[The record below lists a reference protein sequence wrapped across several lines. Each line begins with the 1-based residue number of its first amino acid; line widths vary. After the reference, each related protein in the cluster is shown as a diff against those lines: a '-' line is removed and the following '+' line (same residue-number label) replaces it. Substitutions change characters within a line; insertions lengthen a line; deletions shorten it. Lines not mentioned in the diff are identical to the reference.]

1 MKKADLEFRLQAI
14 IKLINEGI
22 ELTFSMRVKCQKEI
36 IIINNLLEPV
46 NKVLE
51 ASQKEVVNSYGLMV
65 DDNGSVKYS
74 EDKKEG
80 YLKLVNLNN
89 ESAFLEIECSVLQ
102 KFEENDFKN
111 SKGELLDI
119 KTNIG
124 SLLSD
129 FLN

>member
-1 MKKADLEFRLQAI
+1 MKKIELQARLESI
-14 IKLINEGI
+14 ISLINEGA
-22 ELTFSMRVKCQKEI
+22 ELTFTMRVKCQKEI
-36 IIINNLLEPV
+36 ISINNLLEPV
-46 NKVLE
+46 NKALE
-51 ASQKEVVNSYGLMV
+51 ASQKELVEKYGLEI
-65 DDNGSVKYS
+65 GEKGQVKYS

-89 ESAFLEIECSVLQ
+89 ESAFLEIEHSALQ

-119 KTNIG
+119 KTNIAP
-124 SLLSD
+124 LLSD